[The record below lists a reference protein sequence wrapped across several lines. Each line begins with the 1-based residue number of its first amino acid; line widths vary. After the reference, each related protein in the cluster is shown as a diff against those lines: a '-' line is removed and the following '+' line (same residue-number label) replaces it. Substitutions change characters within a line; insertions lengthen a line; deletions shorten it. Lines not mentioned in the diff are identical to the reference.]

1 MTEHHLNNE
10 SKVHP
15 CPAILSTG
23 DTNEATPLQR
33 GLRNIGV
40 HSSLNYPAG
49 LKVSRKIRSLQQD
62 SSQPLTS
69 NISGLNKLQ
78 RKISRRMIAKF
89 SKRRVGADDPGL
101 EIFTSPQGAP
111 WPLAKVEPKPNDIIH
126 LQGYHVHRL
135 RQLFPITAQEPTG
148 NLETSSHEL
157 FHRWLPLH
165 HVM

>member
-1 MTEHHLNNE
+1 MTEHDLNNE
-10 SKVHP
+10 SKIHP

-78 RKISRRMIAKF
+78 RKISRRID
-89 SKRRVGADDPGL
+89 RQ
-101 EIFTSPQGAP
+101 IFKKKSRG
-111 WPLAKVEPKPNDIIH
+111 
-126 LQGYHVHRL
+126 R
-135 RQLFPITAQEPTG
+135 
-148 NLETSSHEL
+148 
-157 FHRWLPLH
+157 
-165 HVM
+165 